1 MSSAHC
7 TETKLEERLP
17 YLIVER
23 VSIRVLPVI
32 FFFLFN
38 WINSLLHSNDNM
50 WYDGTKRPLLS
61 SVRFLLVYILKCK

>member
-17 YLIVER
+17 YLIAER

-38 WINSLLHSNDNM
+38 WINSLLH
-50 WYDGTKRPLLS
+50 
-61 SVRFLLVYILKCK
+61 